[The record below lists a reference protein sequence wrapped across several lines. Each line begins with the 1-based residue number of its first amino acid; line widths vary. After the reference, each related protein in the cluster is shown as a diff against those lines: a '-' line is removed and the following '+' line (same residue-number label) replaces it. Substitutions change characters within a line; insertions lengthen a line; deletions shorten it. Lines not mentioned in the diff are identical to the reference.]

1 MLAIDAC
8 GSSAARGSL
17 NSGRSTRTQRS
28 PLRTW
33 FSFVEHASWSGPA
46 QIRSAFG
53 SADFLAGNRVVFNI
67 KGNAYRIVA
76 QVKYGPL
83 FLVFIRFVGTHAEY
97 DRIDATSI

>member
-1 MLAIDAC
+1 VRIFSRSRLIEFWQKHPDAEV
-8 GSSAARGSL
+8 S
-17 NSGRSTRTQRS
+17 
-28 PLRTW
+28 LRTW